1 MPKIKLKKSFAGRKK
16 RRPLRKKKC
25 YFCGSP
31 DTEIDYKDT
40 TLLKQYITEKGK
52 IVPRR
57 FTGSCARHQRQLTR
71 AIKRARQIA
80 LLPFV
85 AE

>member
-1 MPKIKLKKSFAGRKK
+1 MPKIKLKKAFSGRKK

-31 DTEIDYKDT
+31 TTEIDYKDA
-40 TLLKQYITEKGK
+40 TLLKQYVTEHGK

-57 FTGSCARHQRQLTR
+57 FTGSCARHQSRLTR

-80 LLPFV
+80 LLSF
-85 AE
+85 AGE